1 MGILL
6 ATNCPVII
14 DEKFVN
20 NSWQLYVNYSYFCP
34 FKTML
39 MTAVDFFN
47 IICSIPKTLRFNFHY
62 FPLKTALKLPVVVS
76 HRTYLREL
84 HGKVELPEKVERA
97 MVKIGFGDVGHYDRK
112 RSRGIWQ
119 VSGTVSFGGK
129 TSIGHGS
136 KLSVRGDLKL
146 GADFNMTAESTIVCA
161 KEISFGDDCLVAW
174 DVLVMDTDEHPLY
187 NRRET
192 WDSSPVPSLEVPSP
206 VSNNTENERIN
217 PDKPILV
224 GNHVW
229 IGCKCV
235 LLKGAAVPD
244 NTVLAAGTLLTSTFA
259 GEHQVIGG
267 NPPSVLKQDVRW
279 EH

>member
-1 MGILL
+1 MANSAI
-6 ATNCPVII
+6 II

-20 NSWQLYVNYSYFCP
+20 NLWELYVNYSYFCP
-34 FKTML
+34 INMMP
-39 MTAVDFFN
+39 MTAFDFFN
-47 IICSIPKTLRFNFHY
+47 ILCSIPKTLRFNLHY

-84 HGKVELPEKVERA
+84 HGKVELPEKVETA
-97 MVKIGFGDVGHYDRK
+97 MIKIGFGDVGHYDRK

-129 TSIGHGS
+129 ASIGHGS
-136 KLSVRGDLKL
+136 KISVRGALKL

-161 KEISFGDDCLVAW
+161 KEIRFGNDCLLSW
-174 DVLVMDTDEHPLY
+174 DILVMDTDEHPLY
-187 NRRET
+187 NK
-192 WDSSPVPSLEVPSP
+192 
-206 VSNNTENERIN
+206 ENERIN
-217 PDKPILV
+217 PDKAIQV

-235 LLKGAAVPD
+235 LLKGAVVPD
-244 NTVLAAGTLLTSTFA
+244 NTVVAAGTLLTSSFS

-267 NPPSVLKQDVRW
+267 NPPTVLKHDIRW

>member
-1 MGILL
+1 MANSAI
-6 ATNCPVII
+6 II

-20 NSWQLYVNYSYFCP
+20 NLWELYVNYSYFCP
-34 FKTML
+34 IKKMP
-39 MTAVDFFN
+39 MTAFDFFN
-47 IICSIPKTLRFNFHY
+47 ILCSIPKTLRFNLHY

-97 MVKIGFGDVGHYDRK
+97 MIKIGFGDVGHYDRK
-112 RSRGIWQ
+112 RSRSIWQ

-129 TSIGHGS
+129 ASIGHGS
-136 KLSVRGDLKL
+136 KISVRGNLCFGD
-146 GADFNMTAESTIVCA
+146 GFNMTAESTIVCA
-161 KEISFGDDCLVAW
+161 KEIRFGRDCLLAW
-174 DVLVMDTDEHPLY
+174 DILVMDTDEHPLY
-187 NRRET
+187 
-192 WDSSPVPSLEVPSP
+192 SQ
-206 VSNNTENERIN
+206 ENERIN
-217 PDKPILV
+217 PDKAILV

-235 LLKGAAVPD
+235 LLKGAEVPD
-244 NTVLAAGTLLTSTFA
+244 NTVVAAGTLLTSSFA

-267 NPPSVLKQDVRW
+267 NPPAVLKHDIRW

>member
-1 MGILL
+1 
-6 ATNCPVII
+6 
-14 DEKFVN
+14 
-20 NSWQLYVNYSYFCP
+20 
-34 FKTML
+34 
-39 MTAVDFFN
+39 MTAFDFFN
-47 IICSIPKTLRFNFHY
+47 ILCSIPKTLRFNLHY

-97 MVKIGFGDVGHYDRK
+97 MIKVGFGDVGHYDRK

-129 TSIGHGS
+129 ASIGHGS
-136 KLSVRGDLKL
+136 KISVRGDLHL
-146 GADFNMTAESTIVCA
+146 GDGFNMTAESTIVCA
-161 KEISFGDDCLVAW
+161 KEISFGNDCLLSW
-174 DVLVMDTDEHPLY
+174 GILVMDTDEHPIF
-187 NRRET
+187 RHET
-192 WDSSPVPSLEVPSP
+192 RDSGSVPRPEVSRSA
-206 VSNNTENERIN
+206 SNNLENERIN

-224 GNHVW
+224 GDHVW

-235 LLKGAAVPD
+235 LLKGAEVPN
-244 NTVLAAGTLLTSTFA
+244 NTVVAAGTLLTSSFS

-267 NPPSVLKQDVRW
+267 NPPTVLKHDIRW

>member
-1 MGILL
+1 M
-6 ATNCPVII
+6 P
-14 DEKFVN
+14 
-20 NSWQLYVNYSYFCP
+20 
-34 FKTML
+34 
-39 MTAVDFFN
+39 MTAFDFFN
-47 IICSIPKTLRFNFHY
+47 ILCSIPKTLRFNLHY

-129 TSIGHGS
+129 ASIGHGS
-136 KLSVRGDLKL
+136 KISVRGDLHL
-146 GADFNMTAESTIVCA
+146 GDGFNMTAESTIVCA
-161 KEISFGDDCLVAW
+161 KEIRFGDDCLLSW
-174 DVLVMDTDEHPLY
+174 DILVMDTDEHPLY
-187 NRRET
+187 NK
-192 WDSSPVPSLEVPSP
+192 D
-206 VSNNTENERIN
+206 NERIN
-217 PDKPILV
+217 PDKAIQV
-224 GNHVW
+224 GDHVW

-235 LLKGAAVPD
+235 LLKGAVVSD
-244 NTVLAAGTLLTSTFA
+244 NTVVAAGTLLTSSFS

-267 NPPSVLKQDVRW
+267 NPPSVLKNDVRW